1 MKVISVPDELRATA
15 ARPNIRGQVMTALES
30 AAERTGADFSYLL
43 KTATRESSL
52 NPAAK
57 AATSSATG
65 LFQFIEQTWLATVK
79 KHGAEHG
86 LSAYADQIEQGA
98 DGRYKIAAGGDRQAI
113 LALRKDPN
121 AAAAMAGELTV
132 DTAQTLRG
140 GLGRNPTSGELYA
153 AHVMGPGGALKLIRA
168 AESNPGQSAADL
180 FPAAANA
187 NRSIFYGKDGAARS
201 AEAVLA
207 RLTQKH
213 DGAAPIQMAALNER
227 ETQPASEPEP
237 MLRGS
242 YAGGE
247 TPAPVR
253 VWRPGESEAYVLSPV
268 MVQIMASM
276 DDGWIRLS
284 GEKAADR
291 DRPQL

>member
-1 MKVISVPDELRATA
+1 MKVISVPDELRAA
-15 ARPNIRGQVMTALES
+15 NSRPNVRGQVMNAIET

-52 NPAAK
+52 NPSAK
-57 AATSSATG
+57 ASTSSATG

-86 LSAYADQIEQGA
+86 LGAYANQIEQGS
-98 DGRYKIAAGGDRQAI
+98 DGRYKVAAGGDRQAI
-113 LALRKDPN
+113 LALRKDPT

-132 DTAQTLRG
+132 DMANTLRE

-187 NRSIFYGKDGAARS
+187 NKSIFYLKNGDERS
-201 AEAVLA
+201 AQGVLA
-207 RLTQKH
+207 RLTSKH
-213 DGAAPIQMAALNER
+213 DGAAPAVFDVAERAAPTQSVAAL
-227 ETQPASEPEP
+227 
-237 MLRGS
+237 RGT
-242 YAGGE
+242 YDAEGR
-247 TPAPVR
+247 PQDVR
-253 VWRPGESEAYVLSPV
+253 MWRPGEAEAYVLSPV
-268 MVQIMASM
+268 LVQIMASM
-276 DDGWIRLS
+276 DDGLIRLS
-284 GEKAADR
+284 GTGEPDR
-291 DRPQL
+291 DRPTL

>member
-1 MKVISVPDELRATA
+1 MKVISVPDELRAAA
-15 ARPNIRGQVMTALES
+15 ARPNVRGQVMSALET
-30 AAERTGADFSYLL
+30 AAQRTGADFSYLL

-86 LSAYADQIEQGA
+86 LESYAAQIEQGA

-132 DTAQTLRG
+132 DMAQSLRD
-140 GLGRNPTSGELYA
+140 GLGRAPTSGELYA

-168 AESNPGQSAADL
+168 AQSNPGQSAADL
-180 FPAAANA
+180 FPAAAKA
-187 NRSIFYGKDGAARS
+187 NRSIFYTADGADRS
-201 AEAVLA
+201 AQGVLA
-207 RLTQKH
+207 RLTAKH
-213 DGAAPIQMAALNER
+213 DGAAPVQMAALDER
-227 ETQPASEPEP
+227 AAAPVVRTAE
-237 MLRGS
+237 LRGS
-242 YAGGE
+242 YAVSDAPE
-247 TPAPVR
+247 PVR
-253 VWRPGESEAYVLSPV
+253 VWRPGDSESYVLSPV

-276 DDGWIRLS
+276 DDGLIRLS
-284 GEKAADR
+284 GEDASERK
-291 DRPQL
+291 RPAL

>member
-1 MKVISVPDELRATA
+1 MKVISVPDELKAAA
-15 ARPNIRGQVMTALES
+15 ARPNVRGQVMSALES
-30 AAERTGADFSYLL
+30 AAVRTGADFNYLL

-52 NPAAK
+52 NPSAK

-86 LSAYADQIEQGA
+86 LGSYAAQIEQGA

-132 DTAQTLRG
+132 EMANTLRD

-153 AHVMGPGGALKLIRA
+153 AHVMGPGGALKLIKA
-168 AESNPGQSAADL
+168 AEANPAQSAADL
-180 FPAAANA
+180 FPAAASA
-187 NRSIFYGKDGAARS
+187 NRSIFYSADGAERS
-201 AEAVLA
+201 AQSVLA
-207 RLTQKH
+207 RLTSKH
-213 DGAAPIQMAALNER
+213 DGSAPVQMASASDN
-227 ETQPASEPEP
+227 TSVAAQPLD
-237 MLRGS
+237 LRGS
-242 YAGGE
+242 YAGTQ
-247 TPAPVR
+247 TPREVR
-253 VWRPGESEAYVLSPV
+253 VWRPGDSEAYVLSPV

-276 DDGWIRLS
+276 DDGMLRLAQDDATS
-284 GEKAADR
+284 ER
-291 DRPQL
+291 RRPAL

>member
-1 MKVISVPDELRATA
+1 MKVISVPDELRAAA
-15 ARPNIRGQVMTALES
+15 ARPNVRGQVMSALET
-30 AAERTGADFSYLL
+30 AAERTGADFGYLL

-86 LSAYADQIEQGA
+86 LGSYAAQIEQGA

-132 DTAQTLRG
+132 DMAQSLRD

-168 AESNPGQSAADL
+168 AEANPAQSAADL
-180 FPAAANA
+180 FPAAAKA
-187 NRSIFYGKDGAARS
+187 NRSIFYTVEGADRS
-201 AEAVLA
+201 AQSVLA
-207 RLTQKH
+207 RLTAKH
-213 DGAAPIQMAALNER
+213 DGAAPAPVAMAEVRAE
-227 ETQPASEPEP
+227 PARHESG
-237 MLRGS
+237 LRGS
-242 YAGGE
+242 YAGAE
-247 TPAPVR
+247 TPAQVR
-253 VWRPGESEAYVLSPV
+253 VWRPGDSDAYVLSPV
-268 MVQIMASM
+268 MVQIMSSM
-276 DDGWIRLS
+276 DDGLIRLS
-284 GEKAADR
+284 DEDAPARKRSA
-291 DRPQL
+291 L